1 MITSSGGVLQQNEAE
16 ILVQSLDTSTLDHF
30 GNKQWWTRHEIVE
43 KLNMQAIYN
52 VNANHDE
59 FVKDLLISHNKIHPL
74 VTELIT
80 SELWTEKVD
89 ELHHFFVW
97 NQSTLKTKNFGP
109 FK

>member
-89 ELHHFFVW
+89 EFHHFTCFEFIYIK
-97 NQSTLKTKNFGP
+97 NQKFWTI
-109 FK
+109 